1 MNSKVDKLAQAL
13 ALKLKAYD
21 REIGNA
27 DARSPAR
34 PKGPGSRSKSHKG
47 RRRSGTIGSRGDQY
61 SLLKELYTLVVHD
74 ERFPQLHG
82 RMGSE
87 KHKRRLDELL
97 KIVRDAF
104 REAYGD
110 DHRSYRQRAT
120 TWAAVLH
127 EAWDESISPSRME
140 VFILRRGGI
149 QSIYVDCSMMRR
161 GSE

>member
-1 MNSKVDKLAQAL
+1 MNSKVDKLARAF
-13 ALKLKAYD
+13 ALKLKTYD
-21 REIGNA
+21 REIGNT

-34 PKGPGSRSKSHKG
+34 PKGPGSRSKSRKG
-47 RRRSGTIGSRGDQY
+47 RRRSGTIGSRGNQY
-61 SLLKELYTLVVHD
+61 SLLKKLYTLVIQD
-74 ERFPQLHG
+74 KRFPQLHG

-87 KHKRRLDELL
+87 KHKRRLNELL
-97 KIVRDAF
+97 RIVRQAF

-140 VFILRRGGI
+140 SFILKRGGI
-149 QSIYVDCSMMRR
+149 QSIYVDWSIMRR